1 MAGSNYS
8 DSSKGFYEAVTD
20 SEAERRIEIIRR
32 LKKSVGG
39 RDLSPEELDRVLD
52 PTPCRR
58 TGLRLNRRK

>member
-20 SEAERRIEIIRR
+20 SEVATRLEIVRR
-32 LKKSVGG
+32 LKESVGG
-39 RDLSPEELDRVLD
+39 RDLTPEELDRVIE

-58 TGLRLNRRK
+58 TRLRLKRK